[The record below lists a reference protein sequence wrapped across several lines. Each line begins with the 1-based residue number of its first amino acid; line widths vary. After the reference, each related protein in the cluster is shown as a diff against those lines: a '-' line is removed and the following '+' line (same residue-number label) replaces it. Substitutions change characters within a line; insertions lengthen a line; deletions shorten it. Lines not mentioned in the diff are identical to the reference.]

1 LSRWLAD
8 AYAMIGFYPS
18 APNFTAGARALLENE
33 SGEVA
38 VAATT
43 VWEICIKTARG
54 KLVDI
59 HSGGHATLSGML
71 ETHGFD
77 LLALDAGTAE
87 HAARLPALHANP
99 FDRALVALAQ
109 RTGRTVLASDA
120 IVGHYGVL
128 VSW

>member
-1 LSRWLAD
+1 MGHRLSRWLAD
-8 AYAMIGFYPS
+8 ACALIGFYGS
-18 APNFTAGARALLENE
+18 APDFPAGVRALLESR

-43 VWEICIKTARG
+43 IWEIGIKTARD

-59 HSGGHATLSGML
+59 RSGGHATLSGML

-87 HAARLPALHANP
+87 QAARLSALHADP
-99 FDRALVALAQ
+99 FDRALVARPSAPAA
-109 RTGRTVLASDA
+109 RF
-120 IVGHYGVL
+120 
-128 VSW
+128 